1 MRERASQPLWCPHGF
16 RRTISSSAV
25 GRIGTLAAATER
37 PWSRFRGSDQYGIG
51 EGWMCTPIHPPSGG
65 RSGPAI
71 PCGKAIG
78 HLGRAR
84 PGLGGL
90 GCGPSHRGYPGL
102 AR

>member
-1 MRERASQPLWCPHGF
+1 MPFRRVRPWRERPPSFDAW
-16 RRTISSSAV
+16 
-25 GRIGTLAAATER
+25 
-37 PWSRFRGSDQYGIG
+37 YGIG